1 MVERKG
7 MRRERRNPYTYKTG
21 IMEHN
26 NNDFFKERV
35 SARHCAGHSPP
46 RKAPV
51 SPQESSFFHP
61 GLLCSEHE
69 S

>member
-26 NNDFFKERV
+26 NNDFFKERAQDIV
-35 SARHCAGHSPP
+35 QV
-46 RKAPV
+46 AP
-51 SPQESSFFHP
+51 
-61 GLLCSEHE
+61 LLGKLL
-69 S
+69 